1 MNGVKEEMHVR
12 VEQTARGIWYCSSL
26 DVYAENTV
34 DLKLN
39 LDNLMCEVELMLQKH
54 NSLHSAE
61 ETHADLSTAPTP
73 SGKKARSNV

>member
-34 DLKLN
+34 DMKLN
-39 LDNLMCEVELMLQKH
+39 LDNLMSEVERMLQLH
-54 NSLHSAE
+54 NGTHSAE
-61 ETHADLSTAPTP
+61 ETHADLSTAPAP